1 MDQEQLIELGL
12 YASYILLGV
21 AAVAAIGM
29 NFVNAF
35 NNPKSLV
42 KSGIGIIALAIV
54 FFIGYSMAPTE
65 IDMVSQRAFEANK
78 VDPSAASTL
87 TTYRLIGGAM
97 TTTLVLLVVAV
108 VGLVYSSIAR
118 VVR

>member
-1 MDQEQLIELGL
+1 
-12 YASYILLGV
+12 
-21 AAVAAIGM
+21 
-29 NFVNAF
+29 
-35 NNPKSLV
+35 
-42 KSGIGIIALAIV
+42 
-54 FFIGYSMAPTE
+54 
-65 IDMVSQRAFEANK
+65 MVSQRAFEANK

>member
-1 MDQEQLIELGL
+1 
-12 YASYILLGV
+12 LGV
-21 AAVAAIGM
+21 AVVAAIGM

-35 NNPKSLV
+35 NNPKTLV
-42 KSGIGIIALAIV
+42 KSGIGIVALTIV

-97 TTTLVLLVVAV
+97 TTTLILMIVAV
-108 VGLVYSSIAR
+108 VGLIYSSVAR
-118 VVR
+118 IFK